1 LWAAGTE
8 PEISETHTNPAV
20 AVGAPADVVQGG
32 CGVEAHRGP
41 HAVRDERVDRGTLVH
56 RVLDNGR
63 GQDPTV
69 EVDEDALAARRV
81 DVDADH
87 HLCSRPPMS
96 RISDVDAAELGRL
109 GYGAANVGNLYRPMS
124 DEDARAVLEAAW
136 DSGIR
141 YFDTAPHYGLGLSE
155 RRLGAFLA
163 TKPRAEYVISTKV
176 GRLLRPSPETA
187 DRLDDENQF
196 AVPASLRRVWDFSAG
211 GIRASLEESLDR
223 LGLAE
228 VDVLYLHDPDE
239 HDLAANLSTGV
250 PAIAALRDEALVA
263 AVGIGSKSTAALTAA
278 VRTGALD
285 LAMVAGRYTLLEQ
298 ADELVAACRDT
309 GVGIVAAAV
318 FNSGLLATPRPGGRY
333 EYGAVPAE
341 LLARAE
347 RIAEVCERH
356 GVTLPEAALQFPL
369 REPAVRSVVV
379 GAASPQQVRENAQ
392 RMEVEIPEGLWDELR
407 S

>member
-1 LWAAGTE
+1 M
-8 PEISETHTNPAV
+8 
-20 AVGAPADVVQGG
+20 D
-32 CGVEAHRGP
+32 
-41 HAVRDERVDRGTLVH
+41 
-56 RVLDNGR
+56 
-63 GQDPTV
+63 
-69 EVDEDALAARRV
+69 
-81 DVDADH
+81 
-87 HLCSRPPMS
+87 
-96 RISDVDAAELGRL
+96 ELGL
-109 GYGAANVGNLYRPMS
+109 GAANVGNLYRAIG

-141 YFDTAPHYGLGLSE
+141 HYDTAPHYGLGLSE

-163 TKPRAEYVISTKV
+163 TKPREEYVVSTKV

-187 DRLDDENQF
+187 GRLDDENQF

-211 GIRASLEESLDR
+211 GIRASLEESLER
-223 LGLAE
+223 LGLE
-228 VDVLYLHDPDE
+228 RVDVVYLHDPDE
-239 HDLAANLSTGV
+239 HDLAADLATGI
-250 PAIAALRDEALVA
+250 PAVAALRDEGLVD
-263 AVGIGSKSTAALTAA
+263 AVGIGSKSAEALTAA
-278 VRTGALD
+278 VRAGGLD

-298 ADELVAACRDT
+298 ADGLVAACREA

-347 RIAEVCERH
+347 RIADVCERH

-379 GAASPQQVRENAQ
+379 GAASPVQVRENVR
-392 RMEVEIPEGLWDELR
+392 RMQVEIPAALWDEL
-407 S
+407 